1 MRRSK
6 SESMQDELGTS
17 FSDSYVY
24 NNRHRPRSERPPTLV
39 AYNAM
44 GVLNEK
50 FHLLAPKAF
59 RFEKNP

>member
-1 MRRSK
+1 
-6 SESMQDELGTS
+6 MQDELGTS

-44 GVLNEK
+44 EVLDKK
-50 FHLLAPKAF
+50 FPLQAVQLPS
-59 RFEKNP
+59 EM